1 MSSGDPF
8 EPTFVIRPRIGRKAP
23 PTRDQVPTF
32 RGQLLRAIQRHGG
45 WRSRGGPAGRRR
57 GSIAVREPHARSRR
71 CVVKARYVSM
81 SARGIKAARLH
92 LGYLERD
99 GVERDGS
106 PGRLYGADEEFAA
119 DAFRTRLENE
129 QRQFRFIVSPEDGD
143 SLDLKEFARQFMKQ
157 VERDTGRPLIWAAVN
172 HYNTANPHV
181 HIVIRGLDRDGD
193 DVRIDRQYI
202 SHGMRWRAQEILT
215 QELGLQSDFE
225 LEQRCN
231 ADIER
236 HGFTPIDRMLARYVR
251 DDGRLEVGQLADALQ
266 PERAACLA
274 RLEVLAQLKL
284 ARKLDAGA
292 WWLEEGWETR
302 LIESEERAEAIERA
316 VKAIPSSRGRC
327 HLLAAGS
334 VFARFEGVVKA
345 IGLHDEQT
353 GEMYMVV
360 EGKGG
365 VGYYVPVRP
374 EVAEALRIG
383 EKLAVGSAVE
393 SWVKASDQRIA
404 RFARDNGGVYD
415 STRHQVALEAVQ
427 RRSPGQAGPTP
438 AQLVGANTRRLQR
451 LERYGLAQHLGA
463 GRWHVPVDL
472 VAQLQAREMS
482 HPRHRIEIVRLGPER
497 TPARKGPEISR

>member
-1 MSSGDPF
+1 M
-8 EPTFVIRPRIGRKAP
+8 T
-23 PTRDQVPTF
+23 
-32 RGQLLRAIQRHGG
+32 
-45 WRSRGGPAGRRR
+45 
-57 GSIAVREPHARSRR
+57 
-71 CVVKARYVSM
+71 
-81 SARGIKAARLH
+81 ARGYKAARLH

-106 PGRLYGADEEFAA
+106 PGRLYGADEGFAA
-119 DAFRTRLENE
+119 DGFRARLENE

-143 SLDLKEFARQFMKQ
+143 SLDLKEFARRFMKQ
-157 VERDTGRPLIWAAVN
+157 VERDTGRRLIWAGVN

-181 HIVIRGLDRDGD
+181 HIVIRGVDRDGD

-225 LEQRCN
+225 LEQRRS

-236 HGFTPIDRMLARYVR
+236 HGFTPIDRMLARYVT
-251 DDGRLEVGQLADALQ
+251 DDGRLEVGQIADASQ

-284 ARKLDAGA
+284 ARKLAAGV

-302 LIESEERAEAIERA
+302 LMEIEERAEAIER
-316 VKAIPSSRGRC
+316 VVRAIPSSRGRC
-327 HLLAAGS
+327 QVLAAGS

-345 IGLHDEQT
+345 IGLRDEQT

-360 EGKGG
+360 EGQGS
-365 VGYYVPVRP
+365 VGYYVPIRL
-374 EVAEALRIG
+374 ELAEGLQVG

-404 RFARDNGGVYD
+404 RFARDHGGVYD
-415 STRHQVALEAVQ
+415 PARHQAALDTAQ
-427 RRSPGQAGPTP
+427 RRSSGQAGPTP

-451 LERYGLAQHLGA
+451 LERYGLAQRLDA
-463 GRWHVPVDL
+463 GRWRVPSDL
-472 VAQLQAREMS
+472 LAQLQARETS
-482 HPRHRIEIVRLGPER
+482 HPRHRIEIVRPGPER
-497 TPARKGPEISR
+497 SPRRKGPEVSR